1 MDLSISYLGLKL
13 KNPLIVGAS
22 NLTLDLKKALE
33 LQKAGAAAIVFKSLF
48 EEQLNL
54 EAAELDDDLHA
65 YDDRNAEMINLFPK
79 VEHAGPK
86 AHLLAL
92 RELKETL
99 DIPVIASLNCLY
111 KESWED
117 YARHLAETGVDA
129 LELNFYA
136 ALSDGNQDPA
146 AIESEQVE
154 VLKRVLKKVN
164 IPVAVKLS
172 PYYTNPLS
180 FISRLDGAGAAG
192 FVLFNRLFQPDINV
206 ETEALEMPYNL
217 SQAGDSRLSLRYMGL
232 LHGKLNGSLCANTGI
247 LEGKDLIAAL
257 LAGADAVQVVSAVYR
272 KGFKGLA
279 AMLEELTSW
288 MSQKGYKSVDAFRG
302 KLSSTSL
309 KDDPYAYK
317 RAQYVDFLMKSK
329 TYTDKYPVN

>member
-1 MDLSISYLGLKL
+1 
-13 KNPLIVGAS
+13 
-22 NLTLDLKKALE
+22 
-33 LQKAGAAAIVFKSLF
+33 
-48 EEQLNL
+48 
-54 EAAELDDDLHA
+54 
-65 YDDRNAEMINLFPK
+65 
-79 VEHAGPK
+79 
-86 AHLLAL
+86 
-92 RELKETL
+92 
-99 DIPVIASLNCLY
+99 
-111 KESWED
+111 
-117 YARHLAETGVDA
+117 
-129 LELNFYA
+129 
-136 ALSDGNQDPA
+136 
-146 AIESEQVE
+146 
-154 VLKRVLKKVN
+154 
-164 IPVAVKLS
+164 
-172 PYYTNPLS
+172 
-180 FISRLDGAGAAG
+180 
-192 FVLFNRLFQPDINV
+192 
-206 ETEALEMPYNL
+206 
-217 SQAGDSRLSLRYMGL
+217 MGL